1 MEKIVLLIPII
12 PIIIAILLGFIKK
25 KEHMPK
31 VSIMLSSM
39 VALLALSGS
48 FYVISTGTS
57 IEGFNGLVIY
67 NELSAIL
74 VPYVAILGLVIRK
87 YATKYMWDEA
97 GYKRFFI
104 LLNFIF
110 SSIYLLVMSNNLIVL
125 ALAWQLMSV
134 GLYLLV
140 SFNVGSKTAVKNAR
154 WTMYIHKSADFVFLL
169 AVILTYKAF
178 GSFDLDVLRETWLRM
193 SENPI
198 TDPMIFVVG
207 LLYLLAAM
215 MKSAIVPFHIWL
227 PYTSEA
233 PTPVSAL
240 MHAGVVNVGGIL
252 LNKLAYLL
260 ILSPM
265 VLNIA
270 FVIGLFTAIFASM
283 LMLVVSDI
291 KRSLGYSTVGQ
302 MGYMIMEV
310 GLGAFSLAVY
320 HLIVH
325 GIFKATLFLE
335 SGSVIKSARLDP
347 NVPERLSYKTFS
359 EENTEYKSTKTF
371 KIMAIF
377 TIVPVIAFIGAKMVL
392 APEFFEFNAAIVIL
406 AFAWLSGSQLF
417 LSFFKVSKS
426 DSFKVILT
434 LIATFILVLF
444 TYEFVGL
451 ALEHFLYG
459 KDALLFYE
467 AGTLNVTLLS
477 SLALLSF
484 IMIAGGLFM
493 YKQHFNTV
501 SNPGVKENKNQWKF
515 YRLLVKEGYYFNI
528 FKHSKKGK
536 L

>member
-1 MEKIVLLIPII
+1 MEKIILLIPAI
-12 PIIIAILLGFIKK
+12 PIIIAIILGFVNK
-25 KEHMPK
+25 KEHMPRI
-31 VSIMLSSM
+31 SIILSSM
-39 VALLALSGS
+39 VALLALCGT
-48 FYVISTGTS
+48 FYVMYTGKS

-67 NELSAIL
+67 NELSSIL
-74 VPYVAILGLVIRK
+74 VPYVAILGLVIRR

-140 SFNVGSKTAVKNAR
+140 SFNVASKTAVKNAR

-178 GSFDLDVLRETWLRM
+178 GSFDLDTLRETWLIM
-193 SENPI
+193 SESPI
-198 TDPMIFVVG
+198 EDPMIFVVG
-207 LLYLLAAM
+207 FLYLLAAM

-260 ILSPM
+260 ILSPL

-335 SGSVIKSARLDP
+335 SGSLIKSARLDP
-347 NVPERLSYKTFS
+347 NIPERLSYKTFS
-359 EENTEYKSTKTF
+359 EEDTKYKSTKTF
-371 KIMAIF
+371 KLMAIF
-377 TIVPVIAFIGAKMVL
+377 TIVPVIAFIAAKLVL

-417 LSFFKVSKS
+417 LSFFQVSKS
-426 DSFKVILT
+426 DSFKVIVT
-434 LIATFILVLF
+434 LIGTFILVLF
-444 TYEFVGL
+444 SYEFLGL

-467 AGTLNVTLLS
+467 AATLNVTLVS
-477 SLALLSF
+477 ALGVLSF

-493 YKQHFNTV
+493 HKQHF
-501 SNPGVKENKNQWKF
+501 SKAPSRGVKANKSKWKF
-515 YRLLVKEGYYFNI
+515 YRLLVKEGYYFDI

-536 L
+536 V